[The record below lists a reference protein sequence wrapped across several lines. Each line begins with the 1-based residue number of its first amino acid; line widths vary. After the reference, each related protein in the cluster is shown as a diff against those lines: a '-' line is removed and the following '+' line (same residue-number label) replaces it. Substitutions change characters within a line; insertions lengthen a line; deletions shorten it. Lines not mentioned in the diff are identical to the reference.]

1 MIVGVFGTGQVAFSL
16 LFFFGMVLIVWL
28 MIRIFAD
35 IFRSTDLSGLAK
47 ALWSLV
53 VLFIPIFGAIAYL
66 VVRGAGMGDRVDEP
80 SGADYSR
87 DGIPGGYDWAGA
99 RVMTQ

>member
-1 MIVGVFGTGQVAFSL
+1 MILGVFGTGQVAFSL

-28 MIRIFAD
+28 MIKIFGD
-35 IFRSTDLSGLAK
+35 IFRSTDLSGPAK

-53 VLFIPIFGAIAYL
+53 VLFIPIFGVVAYL
-66 VVRGAGMGDRVDEP
+66 VVRGGGMGDRDDRP
-80 SGADYSR
+80 RGPDYSR
-87 DGIPGGYDWAGA
+87 DGIPGGYEWAGN